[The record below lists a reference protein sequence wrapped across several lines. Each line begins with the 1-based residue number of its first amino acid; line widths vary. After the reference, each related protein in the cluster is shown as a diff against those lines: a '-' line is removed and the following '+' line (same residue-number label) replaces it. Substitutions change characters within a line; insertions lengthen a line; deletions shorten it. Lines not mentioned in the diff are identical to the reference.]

1 MMNIEFMKFP
11 DDGVSVWVIREYDR
25 FGDIP
30 LNQSGYHLMIKTLI
44 DEYNE
49 EYRGECQLEGRYFVK
64 IYPVC
69 EAKTPAFMPGMK
81 RA

>member
-11 DDGVSVWVIREYDR
+11 DEGQYISVISDYNR

-30 LNQSGYHLMIKTLI
+30 LNQSG
-44 DEYNE
+44 
-49 EYRGECQLEGRYFVK
+49 
-64 IYPVC
+64 YPVC